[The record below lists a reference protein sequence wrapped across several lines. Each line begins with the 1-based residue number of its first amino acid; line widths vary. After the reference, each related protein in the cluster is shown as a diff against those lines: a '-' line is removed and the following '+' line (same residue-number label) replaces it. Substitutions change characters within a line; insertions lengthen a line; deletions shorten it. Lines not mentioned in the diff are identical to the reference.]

1 MKKYVKE
8 NQVYTV
14 PEGSE
19 LEVQLIAEGFEV
31 LEPKQEKVEEVEGQE
46 EKPKLSKKSKNEG
59 E

>member
-19 LEVQLIAEGFEV
+19 LEVQLIADGFEV
-31 LEPKQEKVEEVEGQE
+31 LEPKQEKVEEQE
-46 EKPKLSKKSKNEG
+46 EKPKRSKKPKNEG

>member
-46 EKPKLSKKSKNEG
+46 EKPKRSKKSKNEG